1 MSPHPPTAAPTA
13 PSSPRA
19 RQLRRHF
26 RCLAAAGVLVL
37 TLLALLLPG
46 FRTLALAAAV
56 LLASLALYSRA
67 TRRARQQ
74 PDGTRR
80 RTEAALAEGEHWL
93 ALALEASTDGLY
105 DIDLATGAVYCSPSY
120 FAMLGYGPGELVP
133 SLDTWRQLLHPDDRP
148 LAEAA
153 LDAYATAGASQHCIE
168 TRLRAKDGSWRWI
181 LSRGRIV
188 ARAPAGAPLRLVG
201 THVDITERKHT
212 ELALRK
218 AKDFA
223 EKLVDTANALVVGL
237 DTEGSIIV
245 FNSTAEAVTGYTAA
259 ELAGRNWFETLVP
272 RDRYPQVWTE
282 FERLRAS
289 GLPAHFE
296 NPILTRSGEER
307 TVIWRNSV
315 LHDQDRIAGT
325 ISFGID
331 VTDAR
336 RTEHALAKEQDL
348 VARLVETS
356 PSGIL
361 VVDSAGRILFANHE
375 AERILDIHRSDT
387 VASPYG
393 SPQWELLN
401 PDGTPVPEAERAFR
415 CVLATGQ
422 PVHDIRHL
430 LRWPSGRTILL
441 SINAAPLYAPGG
453 EIESVVSTLNDI
465 TDRQHSEDLLRENE
479 QRLRD
484 IVDHA
489 PFGSHLYELQPDGR
503 LVLQSANQ
511 PANTILHLDHHP
523 LLGRDVAEAFP
534 SLRGTD
540 IPASYRRVVTE
551 SRPFHCPQL
560 HNVAGQPGAIFD
572 VHALPLGRNRLVVFF
587 TDITERERAAAAL
600 RHSEERYRHLF
611 NAGND
616 AILVHGFTPDGAP
629 DRFVQVNDIACQL
642 FGYPRETFLT
652 LAPPDLAPPDLRD
665 RTNAAA
671 ERLRHERHA
680 LFELEFLAADGRRIP
695 VEINSSLIELDGRS
709 LCLCIVR
716 DVTERRRL
724 EDELRQSQKL
734 EVFGQLAGG
743 VAHDFNNLLVAIIGN
758 SELLLDS
765 PALDERQREQTTQI
779 QEAARRAAALTRQ
792 LLLFARKQPAQPI
805 PCDLGAIVA
814 EHAKLLRRLIGE
826 NIALKLDLPPDP
838 LPIVADVNMVEQVAM
853 NLVVNARDAMPR
865 GGTLFLRATRATLAA
880 AEAARASCPPGDY
893 AALFVRDTGCGIPA
907 ANRQRIFEP
916 FFTTKPAGQGTGL
929 GLSTVLGIVQQHHG
943 GIGLDSEEGRGTQ
956 FAIYLPLAT
965 ALAAVPQSS
974 APTAQ
979 TEAHPSGPTT
989 ILVVEDDDSVR
1000 SIVDRTLNKAGY
1012 RVLLATCAA
1021 EGLEQLEHSTEH
1033 IDLVLSDIV
1042 MPGEIDGVQLAETAA
1057 ARWPSSPVRLM
1068 SGYAKDLAH
1077 IDTPILR
1084 KPFTTAQLLA
1094 YIHDGLAAQ
1103 TLVR

>member
-1 MSPHPPTAAPTA
+1 VSQQPPTAARTEPPPAQVRRLFTLYRSFA
-13 PSSPRA
+13 AALSALFR
-19 RQLRRHF
+19 RRRHA
-26 RCLAAAGVLVL
+26 RRQTGEEQRL
-37 TLLALLLPG
+37 TVA
-46 FRTLALAAAV
+46 TLAE
-56 LLASLALYSRA
+56 S
-67 TRRARQQ
+67 
-74 PDGTRR
+74 
-80 RTEAALAEGEHWL
+80 EHRL
-93 ALALEASTDGLY
+93 ALALESATDGLY
-105 DIDLATGAVYCSPSY
+105 DIDLSTGTVYCSPSY
-120 FAMLGYGPGELVP
+120 FTMLGYEPGELVP
-133 SLDTWRQLLHPDDRP
+133 SLDTWRSLLHPEDRP

-153 LDAYATAGASQHCIE
+153 LDRYATAGAAQHAIE

-188 ARAPAGAPLRLVG
+188 ARDSSGAPLRLIG
-201 THVDITERKHT
+201 THVDITERKQA

-245 FNSTAEAVTGYTAA
+245 FNATAESVTGYTAA

-272 RDRYPQVWTE
+272 RDRYPQVWAE
-282 FERLRAS
+282 FERLRSS
-289 GLPAHFE
+289 GQPAHFE

-315 LHDQDRIAGT
+315 LHDQGRIAGT

-331 VTDAR
+331 VTDTR
-336 RTEHALAKEQDL
+336 RTEHALAKERDL

-361 VVDSAGRILFANHE
+361 VVDSVGLILFANHE
-375 AERILDIHRSDT
+375 AERILDIHRS
-387 VASPYG
+387 ASAAAPYG
-393 SPQWELLN
+393 SPQWELFN

-415 CVLATGQ
+415 RVLATGQ
-422 PVHDIRHL
+422 PIHDVRHL
-430 LRWPSGRTILL
+430 LRWPTGRTVLL
-441 SINAAPLYAPGG
+441 SVNAAPLYSPAG
-453 EIESVVSTLNDI
+453 EIEAVVSTLNDI
-465 TDRQHSEDLLRENE
+465 TDRQHGEDLLRENE
-479 QRLRD
+479 RRLRD
-484 IVDHA
+484 MVDHA
-489 PFGSHLYELQPDGR
+489 PFGAHLFELQPDGR
-503 LVLQSANQ
+503 LLLQSANQ
-511 PANTILHLDHHP
+511 SADSILHLDHHP
-523 LLGRDVAEAFP
+523 LVGHDIADAFP
-534 SLRGTD
+534 GLLGTD
-540 IPASYRRVVTE
+540 IPATYRRIVTE
-551 SRPFHCPQL
+551 ARPFHYPQL
-560 HNVAGQPGAIFD
+560 HYAAGQPGAIFD
-572 VHALPLGRNRLVVFF
+572 VHALPLGSNRLVVFF

-600 RHSEERYRHLF
+600 RHTEERYRHLF

-616 AILVHGFTPDGAP
+616 AILVHGFAPDGSA

-642 FGYPRETFLT
+642 FGYPRETLLT

-665 RTNAAA
+665 RTTAAA
-671 ERLRHERHA
+671 ERLRHEHHA
-680 LFELEFLAADGRRIP
+680 LFELEFFAADGRRIP

-724 EDELRQSQKL
+724 EDQLRQSQKL

-758 SELLLDS
+758 SELLLETPS
-765 PALDERQREQTTQI
+765 LDERQREQATQI

-826 NIALKLDLPPDP
+826 NIALKLELATSP

-853 NLVVNARDAMPR
+853 NLVVNARDAMPH
-865 GGTLFLRATRATLAA
+865 GGTLTLRTARATLDG
-880 AEAARASCPPGDY
+880 AEPSRCTCSPGDY

-907 ANRQRIFEP
+907 ADRQRIFEP

-943 GIGLDSEEGRGTQ
+943 GIALDSEVGSGTQ
-956 FAIYLPLAT
+956 FAIYLPLAPAFAT
-965 ALAAVPQSS
+965 PEAAPPGIHAEPRPAES
-974 APTAQ
+974 A
-979 TEAHPSGPTT
+979 T

-1000 SIVDRTLNKAGY
+1000 TIIDRTLNRSGY
-1012 RVLLATCAA
+1012 RVLLATCGA
-1021 EGLEQLEHSTEH
+1021 EGLEQLERCAAH

-1042 MPGEIDGVQLAETAA
+1042 MPGEPDGVQLAEIVS
-1057 ARWPSSPVRLM
+1057 ARWPSVPTRLM
-1068 SGYAKDLAH
+1068 SGYAKDLDH
-1077 IDTPILR
+1077 IGTRILR
-1084 KPFTTAQLLA
+1084 KPFTAAQLLA
-1094 YIHDGLAAQ
+1094 YIHDGLAAR
-1103 TLVR
+1103 TSSTGVP